1 MQSELLKTWLKKHA
15 APAGLGL
22 IALMILSM
30 SAVAP
35 PSFASLL
42 HKDVVDIGVEHDQP
56 LSLSMQVGMSE
67 TSGYIEF
74 FSETSETILI
84 SVPSTWVRREVK
96 NAPINTVTSE
106 VPSLGFTRWTLP
118 PRAGISFSV
127 PEAPDSA
134 VLHNPTR
141 VQMKLDLAFVDLID
155 DTVHK
160 EVVLI
165 QDDTV
170 KLW

>member
-1 MQSELLKTWLKKHA
+1 MKLWLKKHA

-30 SAVAP
+30 SAVSP

-42 HKDVVDIGVEHDQP
+42 NKTVADIGVEHEQP
-56 LSLSMQVGMSE
+56 LSLSMQVGVSE
-67 TSGYIEF
+67 TSGYVEF
-74 FSETSETILI
+74 FSETAETILI

-96 NAPINTVTSE
+96 NADISSVTSE
-106 VPSLGFTRWTLP
+106 IPSLGFTRWTIP
-118 PRAGISFSV
+118 PRAGISFAMPDS
-127 PEAPDSA
+127 PDSA
-134 VLHNPTR
+134 ILHNPTR
-141 VQMKLDLAFVDLID
+141 VPMKLDLSFVDLID